1 MLCKRFLL
9 IYGLVVL
16 TIFSGV
22 SAAQNPVVYSDIV
35 TLDRIGKSD
44 EFFVGGYRGFLG
56 KIQITAEG
64 ANLTKITAPLTLD
77 TLVIRALSTDEA
89 IIGTAKGEIYRF
101 ANNELKLIKSLSEFN
116 DPIMDMAVK
125 GDEVWAVGPR
135 GLIAHSLDKGKTW
148 NLLEIEYVKKQVTL
162 ESTEA
167 ITWNLGASNID
178 LDSLVFNPTVNGK
191 KAVDDEDYYFNADGG
206 NIEVVNLLDE
216 SSDLTVSFNYRPGPQ
231 YQAGDVSLNTV
242 SFFGDSVLIA
252 GEFGTVIVLGGDG
265 QWTSIYEDVR
275 RDDSNMPYWIESSVV
290 GDKVALV
297 GAGGV
302 AVMTSDA
309 GANWSQYDM
318 DSDNGLFDVSIIND
332 NNILAAGAVGTA
344 AINQDNKWT
353 IADRS
358 KLGLIAWL
366 KTIVKLDGNDFIIA
380 GGRGTLV
387 LYKNNKWT
395 KLVVREVTE

>member
-1 MLCKRFLL
+1 M
-9 IYGLVVL
+9 
-16 TIFSGV
+16 
-22 SAAQNPVVYSDIV
+22 
-35 TLDRIGKSD
+35 
-44 EFFVGGYRGFLG
+44 
-56 KIQITAEG
+56 
-64 ANLTKITAPLTLD
+64 
-77 TLVIRALSTDEA
+77 VIRALSTDEA

-206 NIEVVNLLDE
+206 YIEVVNPLDE

-252 GEFGTVIVLGGDG
+252 GEFGTVIVLGADG

-290 GDKVALV
+290 GEKVALV
-297 GAGGV
+297 L
-302 AVMTSDA
+302 S
-309 GANWSQYDM
+309 
-318 DSDNGLFDVSIIND
+318 
-332 NNILAAGAVGTA
+332 
-344 AINQDNKWT
+344 
-353 IADRS
+353 
-358 KLGLIAWL
+358 LIH
-366 KTIVKLDGNDFIIA
+366 I
-380 GGRGTLV
+380 
-387 LYKNNKWT
+387 
-395 KLVVREVTE
+395 